1 MNRARK
7 PQLFLIAL
15 TALALAA
22 LACNLGTSGERT
34 PPPPPTAIPVTP
46 DATSGAGELSQQQR
60 SALIAATVQI
70 YGMQNKDGRLAPIYT
85 GSGTLLSPDGL
96 ILTNAHVASPASQGD
111 AAYEPDAL
119 VISLVREEDAPA
131 VASYIAELMAVD
143 GYLDLAVIKVSST
156 LDGSRVQGSQ
166 LNLPYVPLGDSNQ
179 IHVGDNLNI
188 FGFPGIGGDTI
199 TFTKGSV
206 SGFTPE
212 EGIGNRAWIK
222 TDATIAGGN
231 SGGLGADSRGQ
242 IIGVPT
248 RASSGAA
255 GEITDCR
262 VVQDTNGD
270 GRLDQQDTCIP
281 IGGFINALRP
291 VELARPLIEAAQSG
305 VEYVSPFGSAGGQG
319 GAGGSGQEQIGN
331 LRWAAGADSNGDPV
345 GLTEAFPAGTSEI
358 YAFFD
363 YAGFTDGQDF
373 SAEWYIDGQ
382 MVAQD
387 VSPWDG
393 GSQGTYYLRLFAKSG
408 VLDDGVYEVK
418 LYVGEGLP
426 QVAGAQT
433 TVGSGGQGGQP
444 GAGGD
449 VTIEGQITDADTGQ
463 GIPGALF
470 IVLQPGTDPQQWM
483 DSGSDAEIVIY
494 AEADA
499 NGRYTVSGLQREVS
513 YSVVV
518 GLKGYQPKWSSD
530 FTIGADEPQVVTV
543 DVELQR

>member
-373 SAEWYIDGQ
+373 SAEWYLDGQ
-382 MVAQD
+382 MVTQD

-393 GSQGTYYLRLFAKSG
+393 GSQGTSYLRSCTWARACRRWPARRPRS
-408 VLDDGVYEVK
+408 
-418 LYVGEGLP
+418 
-426 QVAGAQT
+426 
-433 TVGSGGQGGQP
+433 
-444 GAGGD
+444 GAGGRGGNR
-449 VTIEGQITDADTGQ
+449 GQAAMSPSRARSPTPIPGKASPARCSLCCSRAPIPSNGWTAARMRRLSFTRRPTPTA
-463 GIPGALF
+463 GIPSAGCSARSATAWWW
-470 IVLQPGTDPQQWM
+470 V
-483 DSGSDAEIVIY
+483 
-494 AEADA
+494 
-499 NGRYTVSGLQREVS
+499 
-513 YSVVV
+513 
-518 GLKGYQPKWSSD
+518 
-530 FTIGADEPQVVTV
+530 
-543 DVELQR
+543 